1 MKKNKDLYN
10 TFLYFIS
17 EGISKGGSYLL
28 LLFVGIFLDNE
39 LYLKLFLLLSLEVV
53 ITMTYISY
61 YSEIML
67 SYNINEKDFKKDFFN
82 ASYFFSITQLI
93 IYILLYMVFFRDI
106 FKAFYGYKNIWIV
119 IVILLNGFIINIIR
133 LYAVYF
139 QLIGNHNKAVIFRSL
154 PFALASFISIL
165 FFYFGNDKIL
175 SFFLGKF
182 VGLFLFFIIIC
193 TYYKEKVS
201 FIISKKKLLVLKN
214 IIQKSKYS
222 MLLTIF
228 SWCSGMG
235 FPTIINN
242 IAPQQ
247 ALKIGYIVNIFS
259 LLQFFSYGINQVYVA
274 NLKTSYEQSTD
285 TAVKLTQKY
294 HKIYIGITII
304 MLLFCFIPFGE
315 ILQFGNINKW
325 IIIFPYAIIIFF
337 LNTFHWVSTPY
348 YHIRGNFK
356 QLFLINVFANLLGW
370 IFIVALYYIMNIRYF
385 TIHYLI
391 LWGFMTLIPYFKI
404 RKSLCTKK

>member
-1 MKKNKDLYN
+1 M
-10 TFLYFIS
+10 S
-17 EGISKGGSYLL
+17 EGLSKGSSYLL
-28 LLFVGIFLDNE
+28 LLFIGTFLDDE
-39 LYLKLFLLLSLEVV
+39 LYLKLFLLLSLEII
-53 ITMTYISY
+53 ITMLYVSY
-61 YSEIML
+61 YSEIMF
-67 SYNINEKDFKKDFFN
+67 SYNIREKNFKKDFFG
-82 ASYFFSITQLI
+82 ASYLFSITQLI
-93 IYILLYMVFFRDI
+93 LYVFLYVLFFRNI
-106 FKAFYGYKNIWIV
+106 FKNFYDYDNVWIV
-119 IVILLNGFIINIIR
+119 IIILINGFIVNIIR

-154 PFALASFISIL
+154 PFALASLASIL

-182 VGLFLFFIIIC
+182 IGLFLFFIIII
-193 TYYKEKVS
+193 YIEKRIV
-201 FIISKKKLLVLKN
+201 IISTKTLSVLKG
-214 IIQKSKYS
+214 IIKKSKYS
-222 MLLTIF
+222 FLLAIL
-228 SWCSGMG
+228 SWLSGMG
-235 FPTIINN
+235 FPNVVKSIDS
-242 IAPQQ
+242 QQ
-247 ALKIGYIVNIFS
+247 ALQIGYIVNVFS

-325 IIIFPYAIIIFF
+325 ITIFPYAIIIFF

-356 QLFLINVFANLLGW
+356 QLFLINVFANLSGW
-370 IFIVALYYIMNIRYF
+370 IIIVFLYYVLNIRIF
-385 TIHYLI
+385 TIHYLL
-391 LWGFMTLIPYFKI
+391 LWSFMTLIPYFKI
-404 RKSLCTKK
+404 RKSLCTRK